1 MDRPYYVHAFWDN
14 EAKVWVASSDEV
26 PGLATEADTSEEL
39 IQKLKTLIPELLV
52 EGTRG
57 QVLYC
62 NIWGAEHGFLADSPN
77 VGFKST
83 IDPLRCLV

>member
-39 IQKLKTLIPELLV
+39 ILKLKTLIPELLALNGPAPAQPV
-52 EGTRG
+52 AFE
-57 QVLYC
+57 L
-62 NIWGAEHGFLADSPN
+62 
-77 VGFKST
+77 
-83 IDPLRCLV
+83 